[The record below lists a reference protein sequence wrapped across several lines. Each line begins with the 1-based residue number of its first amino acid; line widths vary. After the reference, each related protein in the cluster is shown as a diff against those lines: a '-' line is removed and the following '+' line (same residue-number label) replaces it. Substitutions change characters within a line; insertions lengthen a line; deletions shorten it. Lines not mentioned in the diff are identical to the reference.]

1 VTPYIFSRCAS
12 LKITSLADELECH
25 VLPWTAWRPL
35 VLISLD
41 CFKLT
46 APAFLNQ
53 VPCPVSTHD
62 ISGTRNCSSC
72 SDNVVNRREN
82 SEKLEFSM
90 LIGLVGN
97 PRRLLALKSTML
109 LQKSQQKYT
118 GNWNEQNK
126 WKKMLKYDQQFRNY
140 WHKGSVEN

>member
-1 VTPYIFSRCAS
+1 MY
-12 LKITSLADELECH
+12 LCH
-25 VLPWTAWRPL
+25 DCPEDLGTIQFGL
-35 VLISLD
+35 L
-41 CFKLT
+41 CFKST

-53 VPCPVSTHD
+53 APSVSTHD

-82 SEKLEFSM
+82 REKLEFPYAYR
-90 LIGLVGN
+90 LVGN

-118 GNWNEQNK
+118 GN
-126 WKKMLKYDQQFRNY
+126 
-140 WHKGSVEN
+140 